1 MLQWEELL
9 QICSCIQF
17 TEDRDAIIWQF
28 ESSGRYSVQSLY
40 AIVSDRG
47 MKQVFTLVMWKIKI
61 PSRVHIFLWLLPN
74 SKVLTRDNL
83 AKRRQVDDLSC
94 LFCSETE
101 SISHLFFECC
111 VAKVFWQTIS
121 DITNVKLGSDFE
133 SVAKLWINQKKHG
146 VTNVCTAAG
155 LLSLWKLRNE
165 LRFQGVGWT
174 TMDKLLRRCAR
185 MMREWRVLNNQEDA
199 ARLETWAREL
209 ERRSFL

>member
-1 MLQWEELL
+1 VHEKGIYVKNVSDGVNLKVTFRRTVDHRLMLQWEELL

-47 MKQVFTLVMWKIKI
+47 MKKVFTPVMWKIKI

-121 DITNVKLGSDFE
+121 DITNVELGSDFE
-133 SVAKLWINQKKHG
+133 SVAKL
-146 VTNVCTAAG
+146 
-155 LLSLWKLRNE
+155 
-165 LRFQGVGWT
+165 
-174 TMDKLLRRCAR
+174 
-185 MMREWRVLNNQEDA
+185 
-199 ARLETWAREL
+199 
-209 ERRSFL
+209 